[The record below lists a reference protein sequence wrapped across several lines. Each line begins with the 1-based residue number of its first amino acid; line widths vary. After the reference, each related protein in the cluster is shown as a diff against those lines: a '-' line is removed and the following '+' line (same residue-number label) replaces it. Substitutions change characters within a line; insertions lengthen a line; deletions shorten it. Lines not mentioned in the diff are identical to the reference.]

1 MKERIIY
8 LIKVF
13 LWTVLV
19 FIAAKVAFMLANS
32 EGHAFT
38 GSDVWDVI
46 RHGLTLDL
54 SVSLYIIIVP
64 LLLVILSLWI
74 RIPRWVTAAYF
85 ALIAVA
91 LSLAFVADSS
101 LYPFWGFKLNA
112 SCLQYLDTPK
122 EAFASV
128 SSGYL
133 FLRLLAIVVIALLIF
148 WGYWIGGAWRK
159 KCGGRSVA
167 CGKAT
172 DRLREVL
179 LYMLFLPVIFI
190 GIRGGIGESTTNVGQ
205 VYYSQNLFFNHAAV
219 NPVFSFL
226 SSFEHSEK
234 DYYHYNYFDEGECE
248 ELLKDVYTTE
258 SIDVD
263 TLLTTRHPNVII
275 ILLESCGAVF
285 TELGGN
291 KETMPCFNQIA
302 KEGILFTQ
310 CYANSWRTDRGTVCT
325 LSGWPS
331 FPNSSVMKMP
341 DKSQT
346 MPSIA
351 KTLKEAHYT
360 TRYLYGGDINFTNMR
375 SYLIA
380 TGWDRLTSMKDHP
393 VEQQGTSDWGVR
405 DDITFETLYEMTTK
419 ASSPFLIGYSTL
431 SSHEPWEVPVSRFDD
446 KVQNAFYY
454 LDQCIGTFI
463 DKLRKSPAWE
473 NLLVI
478 MLPDHG
484 IQYKDLD
491 ETKPL
496 RNLIPVVWT
505 GGAVKEP
512 RRIDRICNQSD
523 IAATLLGQLSLPH
536 DDFTFSRDVLSNT
549 YRYPLAVHNYNNAQ
563 SMIDSTGFMLYDFD
577 AERFLQ
583 RESDDAERML
593 KVSKAIL
600 QKTTQDLKER

>member
-1 MKERIIY
+1 MRQRLIY

-19 FIAAKVAFMLANS
+19 FIIAKVGFLLYNHS
-32 EGHAFT
+32 GHDFT
-38 GSDVWDVI
+38 LGDAGDIIW
-46 RHGLTLDL
+46 HGLTLDL

-64 LLLVILSLWI
+64 LLIVILSLWI
-74 RIPRWVTAAYF
+74 RIPRWVTATYF
-85 ALIAVA
+85 ALIAIA

-112 SCLQYLDTPK
+112 SCLQYLETPK

-128 SSGYL
+128 SGGYL
-133 FLRLLAIVVIALLIF
+133 FLRLLAIVVIAFLIF
-148 WGYWIGGAWRK
+148 WGYWIGGVWREE
-159 KCGGRSVA
+159 CGGRSVE

-172 DRLREVL
+172 DKLREVL
-179 LYMLFLPVIFI
+179 FYMLFLPVIFI
-190 GIRGGIGESTTNVGQ
+190 GIRGGIDKSTTNVGQ
-205 VYYSQNLFFNHAAV
+205 VYYSQTLFFNHAAV

-234 DYYHYNYFDEGECE
+234 DYYHYNYFDESECE

-258 SIDVD
+258 SINVD
-263 TLLTTRHPNVII
+263 TLLTTRRPNIII

-291 KETMPCFNQIA
+291 KETMPRFNQIA
-302 KEGILFTQ
+302 KEGILFTH

-351 KTLKEAHYT
+351 KTLKEVHYT

-380 TGWDRLTSMKDHP
+380 TGWDRLTSMKDYT

-431 SSHEPWEVPVSRFDD
+431 SSHEPWEVPVSQFDD

-454 LDQCIGTFI
+454 LDQCIGTFV

-505 GGAVKEP
+505 GGAVKQP
-512 RRIDRICNQSD
+512 RRIDNICNQSD

-536 DDFTFSRDVLSNT
+536 DDFTFSRDVLSTT

-563 SMIDSTGFMLYDFD
+563 SMVDSTGFILYDFD